1 MNKTIIDH
9 NLKSAGACLIKGD
22 LLASLEKY
30 VKILRELPGNQQ
42 ALEGAEKVRAT
53 IHSSVSQPS
62 PALVMQVKSLLDAQN
77 YPAAIQKLE
86 MLTRQFPHSAELWR
100 LLAKAAMRMGSLKKA
115 ESAFSKAI
123 LIEPDRADDHFA
135 LSVLYEE
142 EGKLIKAEQSLR
154 TAIALKADFHQA
166 YTNLGTI
173 LQKQGAR
180 RKEAIEAYRTAIAIE
195 PRDALA
201 HQYLSQMIQYD
212 EIDGQIAQVAALLKK
227 GGLDDAQTCHLHHA
241 MAKMKEDTGQLKEA
255 LDHYKAAGR
264 LRQKSLGYRF
274 ETDQMLFTVIRKAAP
289 AIKAAA
295 LKAPKRK
302 AKSTPIFILGMPRSG
317 TSLVEQIISSHSD
330 VHGGGEL
337 RLLGRH
343 GRKLS
348 LGQQRPDKL
357 ALERFRKA
365 YLTDLAKV
373 AASRPFVADKLP
385 QNFLQLG
392 LICSALPEAKI
403 IHTMRD
409 PAATCWSNFKINFQ
423 GPFLGYSHDLKSVAD
438 YYRLYRELMLFWHAL
453 FPGRIYDLDYERL
466 TVEQDAETRKLI
478 NYLDLGWQ
486 DACLSPHQNKR
497 AVKTASVEQVR
508 QQVYQ
513 GSSQD
518 WKKFEPYLQGAF
530 DGL

>member
-1 MNKTIIDH
+1 MKKTVIDL
-9 NLKSAGACLIKGD
+9 NLKKASAFLKKGD
-22 LLASLEKY
+22 ALASLEQY
-30 VKILRELPGNQQ
+30 GKILSKHPDNKQ
-42 ALEGAEKVRAT
+42 ALEGVDKVRT
-53 IHSSVSQPS
+53 IFRSSPNRPS
-62 PALVMQVKSLLDAQN
+62 PALIQQMKSVIDAQN
-77 YPAAIQKLE
+77 YLAAIQQLE
-86 MLTRQFPHSAELWR
+86 LLTKQFPQSAQLWR
-100 LLAKAAMRMGSLKKA
+100 LSAKAAMRLGQVKQA
-115 ESAFSKAI
+115 EDAYTKAI
-123 LIEPDRADDHFA
+123 LIDPDDPDDHFA
-135 LSVLYEE
+135 LSILYEE
-142 EGKLIKAEQSLR
+142 EGKLIEAEKCLR
-154 TAIALKADFHQA
+154 AAIALKASFHQA
-166 YTNLGTI
+166 FTNLGTI
-173 LQKQGAR
+173 LQKQGGR
-180 RKEAIEAYRTAIAIE
+180 REEAIEAYRTAIAIE

-212 EIDGQIAQVAALLKK
+212 EIDAQIAQVAALLKK
-227 GGLDDAQTCHLHHA
+227 GGLDATQTCHLHHT
-241 MAKMKEDTGQLKEA
+241 MAKMKEDIGQLKEA

-264 LRQKSLGYRF
+264 LRQKSLGYSF
-274 ETDQMLFTVIRKAAP
+274 EKDRTLFAVIKQVAP
-289 AIKAAA
+289 IIKDVA
-295 LKAPKRK
+295 LKASKKK
-302 AKSTPIFILGMPRSG
+302 AKVTPIFILGMPRSG

-348 LGQQRPDKL
+348 LGQQRPDRL
-357 ALERFRKA
+357 ALERFRTA

-373 AASRPFVADKLP
+373 SASKPFVADKLP

-438 YYRLYRELMLFWHAL
+438 YYKLYRDLMAFWHEL

-466 TVEQDAETRKLI
+466 TVEQETETRNLI
-478 NYLDLGWQ
+478 DYLELGWQ
-486 DACLSPHQNKR
+486 DACLSPHRNTR

-513 GSSQD
+513 GSSQS
-518 WKKFEPYLQGAF
+518 WKKFEPYLAGAF
-530 DGL
+530 DDL